1 MMPPNQWTAFLNVKF
16 SDNSS
21 YPRNTLL
28 RCQSS
33 KVLGKKSQMIHL
45 FGQQLELSKTTR
57 GSKLLVKGSDVQFQT
72 FHRQSSL
79 REQNTPRLVRIKA
92 KQHDSK
98 IK

>member
-1 MMPPNQWTAFLNVKF
+1 MSVF
-16 SDNSS
+16 
-21 YPRNTLL
+21 
-28 RCQSS
+28 QSI
-33 KVLGKKSQMIHL
+33 KEKKSNSKLNL

-57 GSKLLVKGSDVQFQT
+57 GSKLLVKGSDVQLQT

-79 REQNTPRLVRIKA
+79 KEQNTPQSVRIKA